1 MALEQVKA
9 FFDAVAENKEL
20 QEKLNAADKAYN
32 GDAADKAAVAEAI
45 LLPIAK
51 EAGYD
56 FTAEEFIAYNQE
68 AKASQNNVELADDE
82 LEAVAG
88 GEWVFCLPYGIGWAE
103 DTCRVFGLAWG
114 FKQDK
119 DFQYE
124 REQKQKQAAQQ
135 K

>member
-9 FFDAVAENKEL
+9 FFDAVAESKEI
-20 QEKLNAADKAYN
+20 QEKLNAADKAYQ
-32 GDAADKAAVAEAI
+32 GEKDKTTVVEAI

-56 FTAEEFIAYNQE
+56 FTAEDVLAFEQSTA
-68 AKASQNNVELADDE
+68 AKNVELADDE

>member
-9 FFDAVAENKEL
+9 FFDAVAESKEI
-20 QEKLNAADKAYN
+20 QEKLNAADKAYQ
-32 GDAADKAAVAEAI
+32 GEKDKTTVVEAI

-56 FTAEEFIAYNQE
+56 FTAEDVLAFEQSTA
-68 AKASQNNVELADDE
+68 AKNVELADDE

-103 DTCRVFGLAWG
+103 DTCRVFGMAWG

-124 REQKQKQAAQQ
+124 REQKQKQAEQQ